1 MSDSL
6 RPRRVRASYSM
17 DFKLE
22 LVEKSYQP
30 GACVAQLAREHG
42 INDNLLF
49 TWRQRYSHL
58 LPDEIQRSVSKPDDL
73 RSGCRERQSAPDREL
88 ISRYPENTAS
98 RTDREG
104 TMISLPSGTRI
115 WLVAGATD
123 MRKSFNGLGEQIQ
136 HVLDENPFSG
146 HLFIFRGRRGDTV
159 KILWADADG
168 LCLFT
173 KRLEEG
179 QFIWPAVRDG
189 KVAISRSQL
198 AMLLDKL
205 DWRQPKTPRL
215 NSLTML

>member
-58 LPDEIQRSVSKPDDL
+58 LPDEIQRSVSKPDAVIPVVVSDMSLSHHAEPHYEPSGSAYGEVMTCEVAVGSASL
-73 RSGCRERQSAPDREL
+73 RLTGNLSPA
-88 ISRYPENTAS
+88 IPENTAS

-146 HLFIFRGRRGDTV
+146 HLFIFRGRRG
-159 KILWADADG
+159 
-168 LCLFT
+168 
-173 KRLEEG
+173 
-179 QFIWPAVRDG
+179 
-189 KVAISRSQL
+189 
-198 AMLLDKL
+198 
-205 DWRQPKTPRL
+205 
-215 NSLTML
+215 